1 MREIRKNQME
11 HVMVK
16 EKRKGIG
23 RKRGFE
29 DMIWWYINGGIA
41 VESHGFVLIGYGR
54 IPKF

>member
-1 MREIRKNQME
+1 ME